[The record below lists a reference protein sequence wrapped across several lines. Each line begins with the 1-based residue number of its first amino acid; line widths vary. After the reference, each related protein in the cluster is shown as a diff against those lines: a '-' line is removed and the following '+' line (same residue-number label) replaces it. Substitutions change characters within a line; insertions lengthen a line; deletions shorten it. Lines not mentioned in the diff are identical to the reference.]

1 MTMHKAYMKNE
12 QTARIYSRGLQVL
25 FPDDFKWKN
34 AGVDITNIDEDELS
48 NQTQSWRVF
57 VDESS
62 TLECLLL

>member
-25 FPDDFKWKN
+25 FPDDFKWKHV
-34 AGVDITNIDEDELS
+34 GVDISNVDENELS
-48 NQTQSWRVF
+48 KQLQSWRAF

-62 TLECLLL
+62 TL